1 MLRRL
6 TIISLY
12 LTIGIAVA
20 AAEAQETIAADRPGI
35 GSGSYVLDAGTVQLE
50 AGAAFA
56 SAGPFDSY
64 SLGQALVRFGLPG
77 LEVQALLNSLVVQRG
92 PGGDTEGVEDL
103 GVGVKTRLLE
113 RPDDGLAVSAFAAIS
128 ATTGAAFVS
137 NHEWVP
143 SGTLLADLSL
153 TDRWGVSANL
163 GYQVGVGPI
172 EDVFSI
178 ILTPAVSLPGRDDI
192 GVYFG
197 YAGFFAGGG
206 GGNEH
211 WLEAGITLL
220 ASRNLQ
226 FDVNGGIET
235 GANDY
240 FLGFGISTR
249 WLRP

>member
-1 MLRRL
+1 MLLRF

-12 LTIGIAVA
+12 LTIGVTVA
-20 AAEAQETIAADRPGI
+20 AAEAQQPISADRPGI
-35 GSGSYVLDAGTVQLE
+35 GAGSYVLDAGAVQLE
-50 AGAAFA
+50 AGAVFA
-56 SAGPFDSY
+56 STGPFDSY
-64 SLGQALVRFGLPG
+64 SLGQTVLRFGLPG

-92 PGGDTEGVEDL
+92 PGGTEGIEDL

-113 RPDDGLAVSAFAAIS
+113 QPDGGLAVSVLAAIT
-128 ATTGAAFVS
+128 APTGAASVS
-137 NHEWVP
+137 NDEWVP
-143 SGTLLADLSL
+143 SATLLADLSI

-163 GYQVGVGPI
+163 GYQVGLGSI

-178 ILTPAVSLPGRDDI
+178 ILTPGVSLPGRDDI

-197 YAGFFAGGG
+197 YAGFFAGGDS
-206 GGNEH
+206 EH

-220 ASRNLQ
+220 ASRTLQ

-240 FLGFGISTR
+240 FLGFGIATR
-249 WLRP
+249 WVRP

>member
-1 MLRRL
+1 MLRRF

-20 AAEAQETIAADRPGI
+20 AAEAQETIATDRPGI

-56 SAGPFDSY
+56 STGPVDSY
-64 SLGQALVRFGLPG
+64 VLGQTLLRFGLPG

-92 PGGDTEGVEDL
+92 PGGDAEGVEDI

-113 RPDDGLAVSAFAAIS
+113 QPDGGLAVSVLAAIT
-128 ATTGAAFVS
+128 APTGAASVS
-137 NHEWVP
+137 NDEWVP
-143 SGTLLADLSL
+143 SATLLADLSL
-153 TDRWGVSANL
+153 TDRWGMSANL
-163 GYQVGVGPI
+163 GYQVGLGSI

-178 ILTPAVSLPGRDDI
+178 ILTPGVSLPGRDDI

-197 YAGFFAGGG
+197 YAGFFAGGDS
-206 GGNEH
+206 EH

-220 ASRNLQ
+220 ASRTLQ

-240 FLGFGISTR
+240 FLGFGIATR
-249 WLRP
+249 WVRP